1 MIDHKKKKVVRIVQK
16 KKKKKKKNNITLSS
30 TNPQLWLLMEI
41 DISAH
46 HSFPDLIAIRYNISL
61 D

>member
-1 MIDHKKKKVVRIVQK
+1 MIDHNKKSSKNCAKIKHCSIVYKSSAVVV
-16 KKKKKKKNNITLSS
+16 
-30 TNPQLWLLMEI
+30 MEI

-61 D
+61 VRLIVIQL

>member
-1 MIDHKKKKVVRIVQK
+1 MIDHKKKKVVRIVQ
-16 KKKKKKKNNITLSS
+16 KKKKKKNNITLSS

>member
-1 MIDHKKKKVVRIVQK
+1 MIDHKKKKVVRIVQ
-16 KKKKKKKNNITLSS
+16 KKKKKNNITLSS